1 MDDVV
6 FEADDNFQV
15 LGFSS
20 GAEKS
25 EGHLQRQ
32 RSWKKD
38 RFKGKEAHGILCL
51 GSTVIQRRDL

>member
-15 LGFSS
+15 LGFSN

-25 EGHLQRQ
+25 GCHLQRQ
-32 RSWKKD
+32 GSWKKD
-38 RFKGKEAHGILCL
+38 RFKGNEAHGILCL